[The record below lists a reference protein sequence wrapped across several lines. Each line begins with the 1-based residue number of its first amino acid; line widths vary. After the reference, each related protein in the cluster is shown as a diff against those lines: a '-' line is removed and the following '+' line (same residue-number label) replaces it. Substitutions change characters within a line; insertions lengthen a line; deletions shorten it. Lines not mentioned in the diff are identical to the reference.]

1 MTEAIPPLPQQL
13 EIWQQTLDWQPT
25 GAQQVL
31 LEGLYQA
38 IVTTNRSFN
47 LTRITE
53 PTEFW
58 EKHLWDSMRGIKP
71 WLHQPSQPL
80 KLIDM
85 GTGAGFPGLPIA
97 IAQPDWQLTLVD
109 STQKKVKF
117 VQQTAQALGLNGVRG
132 ISERAEVLGQSRN
145 FREQFDLAT
154 IRAVAAVSV
163 CAEYLLPLL
172 KVGGQAILYR
182 GQWDAAEEAACI
194 GALQN
199 LGGELRNVDLFNTP
213 ISEGTRSCVYLQ
225 KIAPTPLAYPRSV
238 GLPVQKPL

>member
-1 MTEAIPPLPQQL
+1 
-13 EIWQQTLDWQPT
+13 
-25 GAQQVL
+25 
-31 LEGLYQA
+31 
-38 IVTTNRSFN
+38 
-47 LTRITE
+47 
-53 PTEFW
+53 
-58 EKHLWDSMRGIKP
+58 
-71 WLHQPSQPL
+71 
-80 KLIDM
+80 M

-117 VQQTAQALGLNGVRG
+117 VQQTAQELGLQGVRG
-132 ISERAEVLGQSRN
+132 ISDRAEVLGQASN

-182 GQWDAAEEAACI
+182 GQWDAAEEAACV
-194 GALQN
+194 GALQK
-199 LGGELRNVDLFNTP
+199 LGGELVHVDLFNTP
-213 ISEGTRSCVYLQ
+213 ISDGARSCVYLQ
-225 KIAPTPLAYPRSV
+225 KIAPTPPAYPRSV